1 METLVLA
8 LEVVFPLLFLMAV
21 GYIINRL
28 KLCNEEN
35 FEVLNKLVF
44 KVFLPVLLF
53 YNVYST
59 NISEA
64 INPPLMLFCVS
75 AVVCVFVFLLIFIPL
90 VEKDNAKRGVMVQGI
105 FRSNFVLFGLPVT
118 ISLLGEANVGV
129 TSVLIAVVVPLFNGL
144 AVICLEFFKGGKF
157 NMQKLLQ
164 IIKGVVTNPLIIAST
179 LGILC
184 LLFKIKFPSF
194 VIKGVTDISKIATP
208 LALIVLGGT
217 FKFNKISANLK
228 QIILVT
234 LFKLAV
240 VPAVVIFVAIK
251 FFAYSGAPIVTMLS
265 MFASPTAVSS
275 FTMAQ
280 QMEGDGELAGQIV
293 VCTTVVSIIT
303 LFLFVVVLKTVNA
316 F

>member
-21 GYIINRL
+21 GYIMNRL

-59 NISEA
+59 NIQDA
-64 INPPLMLFCVS
+64 INPPLMLFCVMS
-75 AVVCVFVFLLIFIPL
+75 VVCVFIFLFIFIPL
-90 VEKDNAKRGVMVQGI
+90 VEKDNAKRGVMIQGI

-144 AVICLEFFKGGKF
+144 AVVCLEFFRNGKF
-157 NMQKLLQ
+157 NLSKLLHIFKG
-164 IIKGVVTNPLIIAST
+164 IITNPLIIAST

-184 LLFKIKFPSF
+184 LVLKIHFPSF
-194 VIKGVTDISKIATP
+194 VLKGVTDISKIATP

-217 FKFNKISANLK
+217 FKFNKISANFK

-234 LFKLAV
+234 GFKLVV
-240 VPAVVIFVAIK
+240 VPAVVIFIAVK
-251 FFAYSGAPIVTMLS
+251 VFGYYGAPIVTMLS

-293 VCTTVVSIIT
+293 VCTTVFSILT
-303 LFLFVVVLKTVNA
+303 LFLFVVVLKTFNL